1 MYLQALRT
9 DALRRLKND
18 IKTNIRKYCM
28 EDGGWVNE
36 YFKEKEIKIPFYF
49 TEIDFPSDLELIGGN
64 VSDNDIENAIRLHSA
79 LKGKITPAQAA
90 DHRLWGALTHNQFYH
105 YMRSRWTVKAR
116 TDNQKTDKTI
126 SSRYFFSRGLLRNG
140 ISRLYWLAEITYD
153 EKLEN
158 PYMYTRYLMHSQ
170 DLINQ
175 VEGSSLCRNRAFLR
189 ASLNVLM
196 QERNLSEQRIRRYFE
211 RMNQKGGVI
220 LLDAFSDDHMEEMC
234 SRILE
239 KVLSEKEIQNN
250 SRLVLQL
257 LDGGNKIVIKVK
269 KGHAYVGKTKIKT
282 KPDNL
287 LRLSLGK
294 NLSLGKKRY
303 IITDI
308 LTDNLLTDNL

>member
-28 EDGGWVNE
+28 EDGVWVNE
-36 YFKEKEIKIPFYF
+36 YFKEKEIKIPFYS
-49 TEIDFPSDLELIGGN
+49 TEINFPSDFELTGGN
-64 VSDNDIENAIRLHSA
+64 GSTDDTENAIRFHSA
-79 LKGKITPAQAA
+79 LRGKITPAQAA
-90 DHRLWGALTHNQFYH
+90 DYRLWGALTHTQFYH
-105 YMRSRWTVKAR
+105 YMRSRWKVKGKN
-116 TDNQKTDKTI
+116 DNQKSDKVI
-126 SSRYFFSRGLLRNG
+126 LNRYFWGRGLLRNG

-153 EKLEN
+153 EKLED

-175 VEGSSLCRNRAFLR
+175 VDGSSLCRNRAFLR
-189 ASLNVLM
+189 ALLKVLKR
-196 QERNLSEQRIRRYFE
+196 EKNLSEQQIRRYFE

-220 LLDAFSDDHMEEMC
+220 LLDALSDDHMEEIC

-239 KVLSEKEIQNN
+239 KVLSEKRIQSN
-250 SRLVLQL
+250 SRLVLQPL
-257 LDGGNKIVIKVK
+257 EGRGKIVIKVK

-308 LTDNLLTDNL
+308 LTDNL